1 MGLMKTKQWVINV
14 ACGALAYAS
23 TVFAE
28 SNLDFYGEYIYLKR
42 NDIEKTTL
50 VKNTT
55 NQTSALSNVRKFDF
69 KPGYRVGVIYTAD
82 CTNSLEFNYLH
93 INSWCFNKKS
103 IPGNQN
109 LLIPLKQNAASF
121 PAADLVRE
129 KYRVAFCAGEANYW
143 YYLTPRAQNYF
154 SFATLFGFHYFR
166 LEEKLKLLSI
176 TNAIVNP
183 YFVNMRNDMFGLQLG
198 CLLQSNPTDVT
209 YWNIAAKAGGMAN
222 NLRLEKSLQGK
233 KERVRAGFFTEASA
247 QVGWIPASWVKFY
260 AGYQMVFLYGIG
272 TAPEQISQRRS
283 CIHHDSKTIFQAVFG
298 GMAFTF

>member
-1 MGLMKTKQWVINV
+1 MKRKQWTISV
-14 ACGALAYAS
+14 ACGALAYAL
-23 TVFAE
+23 TVSAE

-55 NQTSALSNVRKFDF
+55 NQTSALSNMRDFDF
-69 KPGYRVGVIYTAD
+69 KSGYRVGVVYTAD

-93 INSWCFNKKS
+93 INPWRFNKS
-103 IPGNQN
+103 VSGNQN

-121 PAADLVRE
+121 PAVDLIEE

-143 YYLTPRAQNYF
+143 YYLTSRAQDYF

-176 TNAIVNP
+176 TGVPKGIANP
-183 YFVNMRNDMFGLQLG
+183 YFVNMRNEMFGLQLG